1 MADCCDG
8 NLNVEALAVSQRG
21 VLIYVMMIN
30 CITFIGM
37 VTASWLSHSS
47 ALLSGT
53 LDNLGDALTYA
64 LSLAVVSASALAK
77 ARVALFKGILISLAA
92 MVVAGQ
98 IIWRLQNPET
108 PVVETMSIAATLNL
122 VANGLCLW
130 LLSRHKNDD
139 VNMRSVYECSR
150 NDVYEGVAVIVTAAA
165 VWLSDSPW
173 PDLLVAIFL
182 LVMFARSAVRVI
194 RSALDELRHGQ
205 PEHGM
210 HSV

>member
-8 NLNVEALAVSQRG
+8 NLNVEALAVSQRR

-77 ARVALFKGILISLAA
+77 ARVALFKGILILLAA

-150 NDVYEGVAVIVTAAA
+150 NDVYEGVAVIVTAAPA
-165 VWLSDSPW
+165 ASSSP
-173 PDLLVAIFL
+173 
-182 LVMFARSAVRVI
+182 AR
-194 RSALDELRHGQ
+194 
-205 PEHGM
+205 
-210 HSV
+210 

>member
-8 NLNVEALAVSQRG
+8 NLNVEALAVSQRR

-77 ARVALFKGILISLAA
+77 ARVALFKGILILLAA

-205 PEHGM
+205 PERGM